1 MQRLA
6 PSLGA
11 ALLLGAA
18 ALQAGCGNGAS
29 SLTTS
34 ALPGDAPPITN
45 EDPMARP
52 AAVAWTSARAKR
64 CGFYFDPA
72 KLRASYLTYE
82 SRQGAAGEQLAKIEK
97 SYDTTFKVISDRVS
111 SEADYCTEKKG
122 AEIKAHLERHLAG
135 DYAANFPKPKVAES
149 CGFFG
154 CGGDTSTSDDPFSAK
169 DFWKKQ
175 DSDPR
180 SKR

>member
-1 MQRLA
+1 M
-6 PSLGA
+6 
-11 ALLLGAA
+11 LLIGVA
-18 ALQAGCGNGAS
+18 ALQAGCGNSANG
-29 SLTTS
+29 LTTS
-34 ALPGDAPPITN
+34 ALPADAPAINN

-52 AAVAWTSARAKR
+52 AAVAWTSARARR

-72 KLRASYLTYE
+72 KLRASYLAYE

-122 AEIKAHLERHLAG
+122 AEIKADLERHLAG
-135 DYAANFPKPKVAES
+135 DYTPNFPKPRPVAS

-154 CGGDTSTSDDPFSAK
+154 CGGSTSDEPFSSK
-169 DFWKKQ
+169 DFWKKY
-175 DSDPR
+175 DADP
-180 SKR
+180 KRR